1 MNVTEVYN
9 AYWQFAYQ
17 RQEVFFNR
25 LFNHKPPW
33 TEDKVIQ
40 KYKFTNAYRVTD
52 RVSQYLVRN
61 VIYSKQNFSAED
73 TIFRILLYKFFNKIE
88 TWELIEEKVGEICYK
103 NFKKE
108 FYIKI
113 LDKLQEDKEKL
124 YSAAYIIPSG
134 VSAFGHIKKHRNT
147 LDLLEYIMTSG
158 VSRKIADVKSLEEL
172 YDLFKSYP
180 TIGPFLAFQY
190 AIDINYSELTDFS
203 EMSFVVA
210 GPGAKR
216 GIEKCFGALKHNYEY
231 YIEYMANNQQ
241 LEFKRNHLNFKY
253 LFGRQLQLID
263 CQNLF
268 CEVDKYSR
276 VVFPEITCNE
286 NRVKIK
292 QIFKSNGDLPPLFL
306 PPKWGLKY

>member
-73 TIFRILLYKFFNKIE
+73 IIFRILLYKFFNKIE

-216 GIEKCFGALKHNYEY
+216 GIEKCFGTLKHNYEY